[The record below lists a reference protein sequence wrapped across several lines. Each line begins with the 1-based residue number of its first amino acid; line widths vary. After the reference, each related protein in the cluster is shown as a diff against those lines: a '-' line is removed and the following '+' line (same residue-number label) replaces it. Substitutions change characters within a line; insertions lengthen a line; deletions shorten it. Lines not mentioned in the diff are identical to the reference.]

1 MLILL
6 MCFNHS
12 YLIEGLK
19 LCPKF
24 VRSGS
29 LSKHIPCA
37 DLRSDSKLD
46 YHALSLNDS
55 TQTTPDDKRVIECH
69 ASHLPR
75 LKVPEFVIV
84 LTSRNQVELFL
95 SFVFI

>member
-1 MLILL
+1 MTFVSSLQKIIKKDL
-6 MCFNHS
+6 MDHSTANRPVTVLAETDAYFINVFNRS

-46 YHALSLNDS
+46 YRALSLNDS
-55 TQTTPDDKRVIECH
+55 TQTTP
-69 ASHLPR
+69 
-75 LKVPEFVIV
+75 
-84 LTSRNQVELFL
+84 
-95 SFVFI
+95 